1 MHRPCVATTS
11 HRRVD
16 HALLLQIAREA
27 GGEEKE
33 RILRDDRRVSVMCE
47 SSGARSWWCD
57 GGGGGAVGAAGAV
70 LMMRSKTRD
79 EMADELLGLQRP
91 WDWQI
96 GYATLR
102 LVAAAA
108 AVATTDATTR
118 TTTTTEVDRGH
129 PVATTAAAA
138 AIATTHHRVVA
149 ATMTVVMTATA
160 DEVGDPDRLTTA
172 VTANPVLEATLL
184 RSTSATWPT
193 TPGGPISRTL

>member
-1 MHRPCVATTS
+1 
-11 HRRVD
+11 
-16 HALLLQIAREA
+16 
-27 GGEEKE
+27 
-33 RILRDDRRVSVMCE
+33 
-47 SSGARSWWCD
+47 
-57 GGGGGAVGAAGAV
+57 
-70 LMMRSKTRD
+70 
-79 EMADELLGLQRP
+79 MADELLGLQRP

-138 AIATTHHRVVA
+138 IATTHHHVVA
-149 ATMTVVMTATA
+149 ATMTVAMTATA

-172 VTANPVLEATLL
+172 VIATLQLEATSP